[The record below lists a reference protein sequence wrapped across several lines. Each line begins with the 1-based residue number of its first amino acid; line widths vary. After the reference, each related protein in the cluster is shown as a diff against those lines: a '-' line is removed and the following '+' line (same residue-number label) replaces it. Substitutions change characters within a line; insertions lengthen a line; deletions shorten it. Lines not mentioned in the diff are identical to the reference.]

1 MSVSAVC
8 QSLPSISKNI
18 PKSAY
23 DWSFS
28 RVAEPVGPLRSLQFW
43 TTIFRNMWPCVRQY
57 SESPISA
64 HLSHYPVVSKCFK
77 YVSNQRAIDASGNMA
92 TPDLGS
98 PFIACESRSVHDD
111 FTGRTQLRPG
121 RPGTRD
127 CWSHVFSAPGP
138 GHGPQTRLHAWMAA
152 L

>member
-1 MSVSAVC
+1 MSVSAVY

-23 DWSFS
+23 GWSFL
-28 RVAEPVGPLRSLQFW
+28 RVAEPVGLLRSLQFLD
-43 TTIFRNMWPCVRQY
+43 Y
-57 SESPISA
+57 
-64 HLSHYPVVSKCFK
+64 HLPEYVTRRAPVQWITHLCPSLSLSGGFK
-77 YVSNQRAIDASGNMA
+77 YVSNQRAIYAFGTMA

-98 PFIACESRSVHDD
+98 PFVACEPRSVHDY

-127 CWSHVFSAPGP
+127 RWSHVFSAPGP